1 MVARAYQNNFS
12 RKSHIENYSLELED
26 FSFIPGAKHLIL
38 HVETEPIDDF
48 EGFMVDKEN
57 ESLGRY
63 AGQIGK
69 VKASQY
75 AYADGETKSGIKINR
90 DKSLMIF
97 LKTLCNNI
105 GISEWFVAQ
114 DNLHDTI
121 EDLIIAFNKTAPFKD
136 IYIDFCIAGKEYVGK
151 TGYTNYDMYLPKADK
166 GKYSFGTAGKVTVY
180 DEKIHLKKTEVKE
193 VKKTK
198 TGCRRSGVQQ
208 WAGCTWVSVLW
219 TWLYFLYC
227 GV

>member
-1 MVARAYQNNFS
+1 MSLSTTDLGGSTGLPKTISPGNHRLKIN
-12 RKSHIENYSLELED
+12 SLELED

-75 AYADGETKSGIKINR
+75 AYTDGETKSGIKINR

-97 LKTLCNNI
+97 LKTLCTNI

-136 IYIDFCIAGKEYVGK
+136 TYIDFCIAGKEYVGK

-166 GKYSFGTAGKVTVY
+166 GKFSFGTAGKVTVY

-193 VKKTK
+193 VKNFGDDDLSIPSKTS
-198 TGCRRSGVQQ
+198 TDFS
-208 WAGCTWVSVLW
+208 LD
-219 TWLYFLYC
+219 
-227 GV
+227 

>member
-1 MVARAYQNNFS
+1 MSLSTTDLGGSTGLPKTISPGNHKLKIN
-12 RKSHIENYSLELED
+12 SLELED
-26 FSFIPGAKHLIL
+26 FSFIPGAKHLLL
-38 HVETEPIDDF
+38 HVETEPIDGF
-48 EGFMVDKEN
+48 EGFMIDKEN
-57 ESLGRY
+57 ESLGKY

-97 LKTLCNNI
+97 LKTLCTNL

-121 EDLIIAFNKTAPFKD
+121 EDLVIAFNKTAPFQD
-136 IYIDFCIAGKEYVGK
+136 IYLDFCIAGKEYVGK

-166 GKYSFGTAGKVTVY
+166 GKFSFGTADKVTVY
-180 DEKIHLKKTEVKE
+180 DEKLHLKKTEVKE
-193 VKKTK
+193 VKNFGDDDGLSIPSKTS
-198 TGCRRSGVQQ
+198 TDFS
-208 WAGCTWVSVLW
+208 LD
-219 TWLYFLYC
+219 
-227 GV
+227 

>member
-1 MVARAYQNNFS
+1 MSLSTTDLGGSTGLPKTISPGN
-12 RKSHIENYSLELED
+12 HILKINSLELED

-97 LKTLCNNI
+97 LKTLCTNI

-121 EDLIIAFNKTAPFKD
+121 EDLIVAFNKTAPFKD

-166 GKYSFGTAGKVTVY
+166 GKFSFGTAGKVTVY

-193 VKKTK
+193 VKNFGDDDLSIPSKTS
-198 TGCRRSGVQQ
+198 TDFS
-208 WAGCTWVSVLW
+208 LD
-219 TWLYFLYC
+219 
-227 GV
+227 